1 MKDTGKLAV
10 QLIGAGVLGSAF
22 TLVAVS
28 QFDLLDQQSNEPAIE
43 QSTPNEKPSTT
54 EQKQPTQQGTKVS
67 SHSLS
72 DMITD
77 VSKGVVGVVNYAV
90 ANNRFVQGEIEN
102 GVGSGVIYKVD
113 GDSTYIVTNNHVIE
127 GANRVEIS
135 LGADQTVEGE
145 VVGADVLTD
154 LAVVKIK
161 TQEEMQALP
170 FGETVDLRIGEDV
183 IAIGNPLGLNLAST
197 ATKGIISGL
206 DRTMPVETS
215 QGMWEL
221 NVLQTDAAIN
231 PGNSG
236 GALFNMNGEVIGI
249 NTLKIASEKVEGLGF
264 AIPSEEVQTVADE
277 LIAHGEVK
285 RPMLGV
291 RIVDLS
297 QYANP
302 YAQLQGLEV
311 QKGIYIQSVEPD
323 SVAEKAGMKP
333 EDILVKLNDTV
344 IESNYD
350 LRRFLYSEVQNN
362 PKVTAT
368 VKRGDQEIELELNFK
383 E

>member
-135 LGADQTVEGE
+135 LGAEQTVEGE

>member
-135 LGADQTVEGE
+135 LGAEQTVEGE

-333 EDILVKLNDTV
+333 EDILVKLNDTL

>member
-28 QFDLLDQQSNEPAIE
+28 QFDLLDQHSNEPAIE

>member
-135 LGADQTVEGE
+135 LGAEQTVEGE

-264 AIPSEEVQTVADE
+264 AIPSEEVQTVAAE

-311 QKGIYIQSVEPD
+311 QKGIYIRSVEPD

>member
-43 QSTPNEKPSTT
+43 QSTPNEKSSTT
-54 EQKQPTQQGTKVS
+54 EQKQPTQEGTKVS

-90 ANNRFVQGEIEN
+90 ANNRFVQGEVEN

-135 LGADQTVEGE
+135 LGAEQTVEGE

-183 IAIGNPLGLNLAST
+183 IAIGNPLGLNLSST

-206 DRTMPVETS
+206 DRTIPVETS

-333 EDILVKLNDTV
+333 EDILVKLNDTA

>member
-54 EQKQPTQQGTKVS
+54 EQKQPTQEGTKVS

-90 ANNRFVQGEIEN
+90 ANNRFVQGEVEN

-183 IAIGNPLGLNLAST
+183 IAIGNPLGLNLSST

-206 DRTMPVETS
+206 DRTIPVETS

-333 EDILVKLNDTV
+333 EDILVKLNDTA

>member
-135 LGADQTVEGE
+135 LGAEQTVEGE

-291 RIVDLS
+291 RIIDLS

-333 EDILVKLNDTV
+333 EDILVKLNDTA

>member
-67 SHSLS
+67 SNSLS
-72 DMITD
+72 DVITD